1 MNTKEPLIT
10 DVKSKLDDILIEISW
25 REIAHTYFGKS
36 SSWLYQ
42 KLNGIKSDGSKGGGF
57 TSSENQQLKEALF
70 DLSNRI
76 NAAAQT
82 L

>member
-1 MNTKEPLIT
+1 MNTKETLIS
-10 DVKSKLDDILIEISW
+10 DVKSKLGDILIEISW

-42 KLNGIKSDGSKGGGF
+42 KLDGIKSDGSKGGGF
-57 TSSENQQLKEALF
+57 TAAENIQLRDALL
-70 DLSNRI
+70 DLARRI
-76 NAAAQT
+76 ETAAKS

>member
-10 DVKSKLDDILIEISW
+10 NVKSKLDDILIEISW
-25 REIAHTYFGKS
+25 REVAHTYFGKS

-42 KLNGIKSDGSKGGGF
+42 KLNGIKSDGSHGGGF
-57 TSSENQQLKEALF
+57 TPAENSQLKEALL
-70 DLSNRI
+70 DLSRRI
-76 NAAAQT
+76 ETAAKS